1 MNVLMFEDYEKRKRK
16 QVSLMRSI
24 MDYAMGTIIILFGAF
39 LMFRGQFDLEIN
51 RKYEPDA
58 LEKIFAVICFMYGS
72 WRIYRGYK
80 KNYFR

>member
-1 MNVLMFEDYEKRKRK
+1 MFEEYEKRKRK

-24 MDYAMGTIIILFGAF
+24 MDYAMGVLIILFGAF
-39 LMFRGQFDLEIN
+39 LMFRGRFDWDIN
-51 RKYEPDA
+51 QKYKPDD
-58 LEKIFAVICFMYGS
+58 LEKIFAVICFMYGA